1 MKRVRKIAL
10 WVIGVVAVVAVG
22 GWLGLQWY
30 LNTASGRRL
39 ASDKLTAVLGMPV
52 EVTSLRVGFGSTS
65 VAVVIP
71 DPAADPPADLLRVG
85 SIDADITLLGLISG
99 SATPTRV
106 TVRDADVVLRLD
118 ANRKLVS
125 PLPKMAGDGGRGKL
139 PAVTV
144 ENARVRIRQPDK
156 AEFDVSGVNA
166 TLSADGDGS
175 AIAGDIADPTW
186 GRWRIDGR
194 LAADPA
200 DGRVTFTSD
209 GVTVTDPLLRSVP
222 FVKAKVWTHLSA
234 SGSTTAAVTLAFKPD
249 GEFRYAV
256 ELRPKGVTVTFPD
269 ANATVTDVTGDVRI
283 ADGTVTAT
291 GAALT
296 LAGGRAAVDGA
307 FDYDKDVYVL
317 TLKATAAGVDI
328 RRLPAEWGLPKE
340 IEGKLKGNADLEIHI
355 SDGGNLDTRGSGT
368 GDVEGAKFAG
378 LDAEIKLRL
387 RGDNGRYYFDTMT
400 PGK

>member
-1 MKRVRKIAL
+1 MKRVRKIVL
-10 WVIGVVAVVAVG
+10 WVIGVVVVVAVG

-30 LNTASGRRL
+30 LNTAGGRRL
-39 ASDKLTAVLGMPV
+39 ASDKLTAILGMPV
-52 EVTSLRVGFGSTS
+52 EVTSLSVGFGSTS

-99 SATPTRV
+99 SATPARV

-125 PLPKMAGDGGRGKL
+125 PLPKMAGDGGGGKL

-144 ENARVRIRQPDK
+144 VNARVRIRQPGK
-156 AEFDVSGVNA
+156 PEFDVTGVTA

-175 AIAGDIADPTW
+175 AIAGDISDPKW

-209 GVTVTDPLLRSVP
+209 DVTVSDPLLRSVP

-234 SGSTTAAVTLAFKPD
+234 SGSTIASVTLAFKPD
-249 GEFRYAV
+249 GDFRYAV
-256 ELRPKGVTVTFPD
+256 ELRPKGATVTFPD
-269 ANATVTDVTGDVRI
+269 ATLTVTDVTGDVRI
-283 ADGTVTAT
+283 ADGQVTAT

-296 LAGGRAAVDGA
+296 LAGGRATADGV
-307 FDYDKDVYVL
+307 FDFDKDVYVL
-317 TLKATAAGVDI
+317 NLKATASGVDV
-328 RRLPAEWGLPKE
+328 RRLPEDWGLPKE
-340 IEGKLKGNADLEIHI
+340 IEGKLKGKADLEVLIA
-355 SDGGNLDTRGSGT
+355 DGGNLDTRGSGT
-368 GDVEGAKFAG
+368 GEVEKAKFAG

-387 RGDNGRYYFDTMT
+387 RGDKGRYYFDTMSD
-400 PGK
+400 GR